1 MVKFIQPKNLDLFI
15 ASAFDIRIKK
25 DLALGAENFFSLSKK
40 PRYEP
45 IVHNLPSGKITI
57 EATGGVPIATVF
69 DEDILIYLVS
79 QLVHGKNEYEAGRS
93 KDSISRTITF
103 NAYNLWQFQK
113 KNKQG
118 RSYQELW
125 EALERLYNTR
135 IKVELKRTTQIDEDA
150 SVDEEG
156 DGYIRWLSSIT
167 RKTEQMWRTV
177 KDEKT
182 GEKVR
187 KRVNWT
193 TGFQVE
199 IPERFFKAVEENK
212 VITLDDRYFSIK
224 SPLERWMYKF
234 IRKSVGK
241 GNNDNFKY
249 WSFDQLHAKSAS
261 TNTLTQF
268 KQAIKKLMNKNE
280 MRLFEYTA
288 EYAKSG
294 FASKHHSG
302 IYFDR
307 SPFVPD
313 KKFKSLLID
322 ATTNKEQ

>member
-15 ASAFDIRIKK
+15 ADAFDIRIKK
-25 DLALGAENFFSLSKK
+25 DLSLGAENFFSLSKK

-57 EATGGVPIATVF
+57 EATGGVPMATVF
-69 DEDILIYLVS
+69 DEDILIYLIS

-93 KDSISRTITF
+93 RDKIGRSITF

-113 KNKQG
+113 KNKRG

-135 IKVELKRTTQIDEDA
+135 VKVELNRTTKIDED
-150 SVDEEG
+150 SYVDEDGE
-156 DGYIRWLSSIT
+156 GYIRWLSSIT
-167 RKTEQMWRTV
+167 RKTEVMWRTV
-177 KDEKT
+177 TDEET
-182 GEKVR
+182 GKKVR

-193 TGFQVE
+193 TGFNVE

-212 VITLDDRYFSIK
+212 VITLDDRYFSLK
-224 SPLERWMYKF
+224 SPLERWLYKF

-241 GNNDNFKY
+241 GRNDNFKY
-249 WSFDQLHAKSAS
+249 WSFEQLHTKSAS
-261 TNTLTQF
+261 TNSLPQF
-268 KQAIKKLMNKNE
+268 KKAVKNIMNKND

-288 EYAKSG
+288 QFAKSG
-294 FASKHHSG
+294 FTSKHHTG
-302 IYFDR
+302 LYFDR
-307 SPFVPD
+307 SPYVPD
-313 KKFKSLLID
+313 QKHKPLLID
-322 ATTNKEQ
+322 DTNTT

>member
-15 ASAFDIRIKK
+15 ADAFDIRIKK
-25 DLALGAENFFSLSKK
+25 DLALGAENFFSLAKK

-135 IKVELKRTTQIDEDA
+135 VKVELNRTTKIDED
-150 SVDEEG
+150 SYVDEDGE
-156 DGYIRWLSSIT
+156 GYIRWLSSIT
-167 RKTEQMWRTV
+167 RKTEVMWRSVT
-177 KDEKT
+177 DEET
-182 GEKVR
+182 GKKVR

-193 TGFQVE
+193 TGFNVE
-199 IPERFFKAVEENK
+199 IPERFFKAVEKNK
-212 VITLDDRYFSIK
+212 VITLDDRYFSLK
-224 SPLERWMYKF
+224 SPLERWLYKF

-241 GNNDNFKY
+241 GKNDNFKY
-249 WSFDQLHAKSAS
+249 WSFEQLHAKSAS
-261 TNTLTQF
+261 TNALPQF
-268 KQAIKKLMNKNE
+268 KKAVKNIMKKNE

-288 EYAKSG
+288 QFAKSG
-294 FASKHHSG
+294 VMSKHYTG
-302 IYFDR
+302 LYFDR
-307 SPFVPD
+307 NPYVPD
-313 KKFKSLLID
+313 QKHKSLLID
-322 ATTNKEQ
+322 GTDTT